1 MNILY
6 FFTFGYSVKT
16 WNDSGQL
23 NREVEHFTALHNK
36 DKNLNFILFTYGD
49 EDDDK
54 FIKSNFIK
62 VIPIYKYIKKS
73 KFKIINFCK
82 SFFITSIIKNIEL
95 KKQGLLF
102 RINF

>member
-23 NREVEHFTALHNK
+23 NREVEHFTALIK
-36 DKNLNFILFTYGD
+36 IKNLNFILFTYGD

-62 VIPIYKYIKKS
+62 VILFTKYK
-73 KFKIINFCK
+73 KI
-82 SFFITSIIKNIEL
+82 
-95 KKQGLLF
+95 
-102 RINF
+102 